1 MINLQSR
8 SLYMFARGA
17 VRKNRSILKKNRQH
31 KGNNVLRILSFFIL
45 LSLVFTTGVSDAY
58 AAKKKSKGNP
68 KYASIVMDADTGV
81 ILSQRYADKVLHPAS
96 LTKIMTLLMAFEAL
110 DRGDIQLNDRIRMSR
125 HAANMVPSKLGIPAG
140 SSIRVK
146 DAILAL
152 VTKSANDVA
161 VAVAEHIGG
170 SESKF
175 ASLMTQRA
183 RTIGMNST
191 RFKNASGLHNKY
203 QVSTARDMAKLG
215 RYILQRYPHYYKYF
229 STKSFTYKGKTYR
242 SHNRLM
248 NSYKGMDGFK
258 TGYINASG
266 FNLVASAYRD
276 GRRLIG
282 VVFGGRT
289 SKSRNA
295 HMAQIMD
302 LGFDKASKIR
312 MAKIQNPPIPKQ
324 KPVYGLASM
333 NAGAGDIKII
343 PAKQN
348 PTTRSS
354 FTSLASLNSKT
365 RIKSQKKPD
374 EITPNYTALSE
385 ALQEGAFSEL
395 IGEGDFDPS
404 VSKRLETGLIAVAV
418 HKGDYQPSPEPAS
431 AVEKSLRHV
440 GHAMIAKWGDSKEKT
455 PAKIK
460 PSITDSKSFIAP
472 QNKIPTLPHP
482 KDIVGK
488 WSVQIGAFNSRVATD
503 EALQE
508 AVKKLPKKYSK
519 ATPMAVPLRTAEG
532 LIFRARLG
540 GLEQKEA
547 KKVCKYFKDCM
558 PVAPISTMASAQ

>member
-1 MINLQSR
+1 M
-8 SLYMFARGA
+8 
-17 VRKNRSILKKNRQH
+17 
-31 KGNNVLRILSFFIL
+31 LRILSFL
-45 LSLVFTTGVSDAY
+45 LVFALVVTTGLSDAH

-96 LTKIMTLLMAFEAL
+96 LTKIMTLLMVFEAL
-110 DRGDIQLNDRIRMSR
+110 DRGEIQLNDRVRISR
-125 HAANMVPSKLGIPAG
+125 RAAGMVPSKLGLPAG

-161 VAVAEHIGG
+161 VALAEHVAG

-175 ASLMTQRA
+175 AAKMTARA
-183 RTIGMNST
+183 HTIGMNST
-191 RFKNASGLHNKY
+191 RFRNASGLHNKY

-215 RYILQRYPHYYKYF
+215 RYVLQRYPHYYKYF
-229 STKSFTYKGKTYR
+229 STRSFTYRGKTYNN
-242 SHNRLM
+242 HNRLM
-248 NSYKGMDGFK
+248 KTYAGMDGFK

-282 VVFGGRT
+282 VVFGGRS
-289 SKSRNA
+289 SKTRNA

-302 LGFDKASKIR
+302 AGFKKAGKIR
-312 MAKIQNPPIPKQ
+312 MASITRPPIPKP

-333 NAGAGDIKII
+333 SVDDIKI
-343 PAKQN
+343 KK
-348 PTTRSS
+348 PTAPMPESGYA
-354 FTSLASLNSKT
+354 SLAALNNKT
-365 RIKSQKKPD
+365 RIVSNKKKESVQPD
-374 EITPNYTALSE
+374 YTALSK
-385 ALQEGAFSEL
+385 ALQEGAFGEL

-404 VSKRLETGLIAVAV
+404 VSRRLETGLIAVSV
-418 HKGDYQPSPEPAS
+418 HKGEYRPSPEPAT

-440 GHAMIAKWGDSKEKT
+440 GHAMIAKWGDDKKAT
-455 PAKIK
+455 KKK
-460 PSITDSKSFIAP
+460 PSVTDSKAFMTE
-472 QNKIPTLPHP
+472 QNKAPTLPHP
-482 KDIVGK
+482 RDIVGK

-503 EALQE
+503 EAL
-508 AVKKLPKKYSK
+508 KKATKRLPKNLSK

-540 GLEQKEA
+540 GLSEKEA
-547 KKVCKYFKDCM
+547 KKACKYFKDCM
-558 PVAPISTMASAQ
+558 TVAPISTMASAQ